1 MAESGKIT
9 REDIIAKD
17 AFTSAVEEA
26 KELLKVVTDIQNALK
41 TKAKQSTDGFAIAS
55 PQTLDDVAKLTKQ
68 IEEEIKRR
76 KA

>member
-41 TKAKQSTDGFAIAS
+41 TRLSNQQTAS
-55 PQTLDDVAKLTKQ
+55 LLHHLKHLMTLLN
-68 IEEEIKRR
+68 
-76 KA
+76 

>member
-41 TKAKQSTDGFAIAS
+41 TKAKQ
-55 PQTLDDVAKLTKQ
+55 
-68 IEEEIKRR
+68 
-76 KA
+76 